1 MTRKVFEKIITWDNE
16 YAGRP
21 LVLTGAPGIGKTYL
35 AQELAKNF
43 HNSYLY
49 INPKND
55 HKLRTALYELFE
67 QSNPDFEQFLQTFY
81 QIPIEWLHEFL
92 IILDDFDWYSELHSL
107 LDKITKNVYQFRLL
121 IICTLC
127 PNDRLKEQCDVIKIL
142 PLEFDEYLK
151 AIGSEWYTE
160 IILAHFETKKK
171 IPEIVHKEMLNL
183 FRDYLRIGGMPSA
196 INEYM
201 LTDSLNNLSTIHRN
215 LYELF
220 LSEFKRYNES
230 SNIRLNQLLQH
241 VPEQLIKCNKNY
253 RFNLIRKGAT
263 HTMYRNELST
273 LSDLHIINKID
284 RADFIV
290 ADKNTIKSDM
300 HDNQFRLYLNDCG
313 ILYSLIMA
321 SSSAFIDGAEEES
334 SDISELALYQL
345 LAENYLLSTLKSRN
359 HNVAFWESGSLAKI
373 DFLSIFDNSIMPI
386 EVKYLENKK
395 SKSLH
400 VFKQKYPVVTNIKF
414 GTQNFSADEHGYNC
428 PIYSL
433 FCL

>member
-1 MTRKVFEKIITWDNE
+1 MFEKIIAWDNE
-16 YAGRP
+16 YTGKP
-21 LVLTGAPGIGKTYL
+21 LILSGAPGIGKTYL
-35 AQELAKNF
+35 SQELAKNF

-55 HKLRTALYELFE
+55 HKLRSALLELSV
-67 QSNPDFEQFLQTFY
+67 QNNPNFEQFLQTYY
-81 QIPIEWLHEFL
+81 QIPNEWLHEFL
-92 IILDDFDWYSELHSL
+92 IILDDFDWYSELLTL
-107 LDKITKNVYQFRLL
+107 LNQITKNVYKFRLL
-121 IICTLC
+121 IINTLT
-127 PNDRLKEQCDVIKIL
+127 PNNSLKEQCDVIEIV

-160 IILAHFETKKK
+160 IIRAHFQTKKK

-183 FRDYLRIGGMPSA
+183 FRDYLRIGGMPAA

-220 LSEFKRYNES
+220 LSEFKRFNES
-230 SNIRLNQLLQH
+230 SSIRLNQLLQLL
-241 VPEQLIKCNKNY
+241 PEQLIKGNKNY
-253 RFNLIRKGAT
+253 RYNLIRKGAT
-263 HTMYRNELST
+263 HNMYRNELQK
-273 LSDLHIINKID
+273 LSELHIVNKIE
-284 RADFIV
+284 RADFV
-290 ADKNTIKSDM
+290 VSDDKTLNYDV
-300 HDNQFRLYLNDCG
+300 HDNQFRLYMNDCG

-321 SSSAFIDGAEEES
+321 SSSEFGDGTEDEI
-334 SDISELALYQL
+334 SDYSDNVLYQL

-359 HNVAFWESGSLAKI
+359 QNVVFWESGSLAKI

-386 EVKYLENKK
+386 EVKYQENKK

-400 VFKQKYPVVTNIKF
+400 VFKQKHPVISNMKF
-414 GTQNFSADEHGYNC
+414 GRQNFSVDEHGYNC

>member
-1 MTRKVFEKIITWDNE
+1 MFEKIIAWDNE
-16 YAGRP
+16 YTGKP
-21 LVLTGAPGIGKTYL
+21 LILSGAPGIGKTYL
-35 AQELAKNF
+35 SQELAKNF

-55 HKLRTALYELFE
+55 HKLRSALLELSV
-67 QSNPDFEQFLQTFY
+67 QNNPNFEQFLQTYY
-81 QIPIEWLHEFL
+81 QIPNEWLHEFL
-92 IILDDFDWYSELHSL
+92 IILDDFDWYSELLTL
-107 LDKITKNVYQFRLL
+107 LNQITKNVYKFRLL
-121 IICTLC
+121 IINTLT
-127 PNDRLKEQCDVIKIL
+127 PNNSLKEQCDVIEIV

-160 IILAHFETKKK
+160 IIRAHFQTKKK

-183 FRDYLRIGGMPSA
+183 FRDYLRIGGMPAA

-220 LSEFKRYNES
+220 LSEFKRFNES
-230 SNIRLNQLLQH
+230 SSIRLNQLLQLL
-241 VPEQLIKCNKNY
+241 PEQLIKGNKNY
-253 RFNLIRKGAT
+253 RYNLIRKGAT
-263 HTMYRNELST
+263 HNMYRNELQK
-273 LSDLHIINKID
+273 LSELHIVNKIE
-284 RADFIV
+284 RADFV
-290 ADKNTIKSDM
+290 VSDDKTLNYDV
-300 HDNQFRLYLNDCG
+300 HDNQFRLYMNDCG

-321 SSSAFIDGAEEES
+321 SSSEFGDGTEDEI
-334 SDISELALYQL
+334 SDYSDNVLYQL

-359 HNVAFWESGSLAKI
+359 QNVVFWESGSLAKI

-386 EVKYLENKK
+386 EVKYQENKK

-400 VFKQKYPVVTNIKF
+400 VFKQKLPVISNMKF
-414 GTQNFSADEHGYNC
+414 GRQNFSVDEHGFNC

>member
-1 MTRKVFEKIITWDNE
+1 MFEKIIAWDNE
-16 YAGRP
+16 YTGKP
-21 LVLTGAPGIGKTYL
+21 LILSGAPGIGKTYL
-35 AQELAKNF
+35 SQELAKNF

-55 HKLRTALYELFE
+55 HKLRSALLELSV
-67 QSNPDFEQFLQTFY
+67 QNNPNFEQFLQTYY
-81 QIPIEWLHEFL
+81 QIPNEWLHEFL
-92 IILDDFDWYSELHSL
+92 IILDDFDWYSELLTL
-107 LDKITKNVYQFRLL
+107 LNQITKNVYKFRLL
-121 IICTLC
+121 IINTLT
-127 PNDRLKEQCDVIKIL
+127 PNNSLKEQCDVIEIV

-160 IILAHFETKKK
+160 IIRAHFQTKKK

-183 FRDYLRIGGMPSA
+183 FRDYLRIGGMPAA

-220 LSEFKRYNES
+220 LSEFKRFNES
-230 SNIRLNQLLQH
+230 SSIRLNQLLQLL
-241 VPEQLIKCNKNY
+241 PEQLIKGNKNY
-253 RFNLIRKGAT
+253 RYNLIRKGAT
-263 HTMYRNELST
+263 HNMYRNELQK
-273 LSDLHIINKID
+273 LSELHIVNKIE
-284 RADFIV
+284 RADFV
-290 ADKNTIKSDM
+290 VSDDKTLNYDV
-300 HDNQFRLYLNDCG
+300 HDNQFRLYMNDCG

-321 SSSAFIDGAEEES
+321 SSSEFGDGTEDEI
-334 SDISELALYQL
+334 SDYSDNVLYQL

-359 HNVAFWESGSLAKI
+359 QNVVFWESGSLAKI

-386 EVKYLENKK
+386 EVKYQENKK

-400 VFKQKYPVVTNIKF
+400 VFKQKHPVISNMKF
-414 GTQNFSADEHGYNC
+414 GRQNFSVDEHGFNC

>member
-1 MTRKVFEKIITWDNE
+1 MFEKIIAWDNE
-16 YAGRP
+16 YTGKP
-21 LVLTGAPGIGKTYL
+21 LILSGAPGIGKTYL
-35 AQELAKNF
+35 SQELAKNF

-55 HKLRTALYELFE
+55 HKLRSALLELSV
-67 QSNPDFEQFLQTFY
+67 QNNPNFEQFLQTYY
-81 QIPIEWLHEFL
+81 QIPNEWLHEFL
-92 IILDDFDWYSELHSL
+92 IILDDFDWYSELLTL
-107 LDKITKNVYQFRLL
+107 LNQITKNVYKFRLL
-121 IICTLC
+121 IINTLT
-127 PNDRLKEQCDVIKIL
+127 PNNSLKEQCDVIEIV

-160 IILAHFETKKK
+160 IIRAHFQTKKK

-183 FRDYLRIGGMPSA
+183 FRDYLRIGGMPAA

-220 LSEFKRYNES
+220 LSEFKRFNES
-230 SNIRLNQLLQH
+230 SSIRLNQLLQLL
-241 VPEQLIKCNKNY
+241 PEQLIKGNKNY
-253 RFNLIRKGAT
+253 RYNLIRKGAT
-263 HTMYRNELST
+263 HNMYRNELQK
-273 LSDLHIINKID
+273 LSELHIVNKIE
-284 RADFIV
+284 RADFV
-290 ADKNTIKSDM
+290 VSDDKTLNYDV
-300 HDNQFRLYLNDCG
+300 HDNQFRLYMNDCG

-321 SSSAFIDGAEEES
+321 SSSEFGDGTEDEI
-334 SDISELALYQL
+334 SDYSDNVLYQL

-359 HNVAFWESGSLAKI
+359 QNVVFWESSSLAKI

-386 EVKYLENKK
+386 EVKYQENKK

-400 VFKQKYPVVTNIKF
+400 VFKQKHPVISNMKF
-414 GTQNFSADEHGYNC
+414 GRQNFSVDEHGFNC